1 MFTMKTINVDSEMAK
16 EVYEMSLPTFTA
28 AGTVG
33 DEFMKNEV
41 QLQAGV
47 LGLKEVPPF
56 DRPFDMSFA
65 LKANQ
70 RLGNWRAQ

>member
-1 MFTMKTINVDSEMAK
+1 MIKTMNVDMEMAK
-16 EVYEMSLPTFTA
+16 EVYEMSLPTFTEG
-28 AGTVG
+28 GTVG

-47 LGLKEVPPF
+47 LGLKELPPF
-56 DRPFDMSFA
+56 SQPFDMSFA

-70 RLGNWRAQ
+70 RLKNWNPQ

>member
-1 MFTMKTINVDSEMAK
+1 MMKTMNIDMEMAK
-16 EVYEMSLPTFTA
+16 EVYEMSLPTFTEG
-28 AGTVG
+28 GTAG

-47 LGLKEVPPF
+47 LGLKEVPRF
-56 DRPFDMSFA
+56 DQPFDMSFA

-70 RLGNWRAQ
+70 RLRNWKPQ

>member
-1 MFTMKTINVDSEMAK
+1 MNVDMEMAK

-28 AGTVG
+28 EGTAGA
-33 DEFMKNEV
+33 EFMKNEV

-47 LGLKEVPPF
+47 IGLKEIPPF
-56 DRPFDMSFA
+56 DHPFDMSFA

-70 RLGNWRAQ
+70 RLRNWKPQ